1 MESLSIDKRNLL
13 IQFGFFGCIN
23 IKTKTVEIINT
34 LVITGVFLA
43 GFISDIGITL

>member
-1 MESLSIDKRNLL
+1 MESLSIDKKKFINS
-13 IQFGFFGCIN
+13 IWFFGCIN

-34 LVITGVFLA
+34 LEITGVFLA